1 MLFPLLEDCG
11 LGICLPHRSKGTS
24 HILSCLPLPTNTP
37 SQLAPSGRLSPYL
50 KVCIIIAVMV
60 DFNLQGKPLKRS
72 VLLFY
77 SIISA
82 MYFFISCLCACVY
95 LCVCVQAH
103 IPAFTCA
110 SLWVCIWKPES
121 NLPHLSSKQY
131 HPLPFFYWYW
141 SRSFKTSACLWIT
154 TDGIIN
160 LSLHMTILFFS
171 FLGSWQL
178 NSSPDIL
185 RTHNFSVWTIFS
197 GLSTVLILCMSLPR
211 LLLQNT
217 ANWAHWTLRV
227 KFHFLWKT

>member
-110 SLWVCIWKPES
+110 SLWVCIWKPKRAPVAAYSSETES
-121 NLPHLSSKQY
+121 FPEPIAHV
-131 HPLPFFYWYW
+131 
-141 SRSFKTSACLWIT
+141 
-154 TDGIIN
+154 
-160 LSLHMTILFFS
+160 
-171 FLGSWQL
+171 FLA
-178 NSSPDIL
+178 
-185 RTHNFSVWTIFS
+185 
-197 GLSTVLILCMSLPR
+197 R
-211 LLLQNT
+211 LT
-217 ANWAHWTLRV
+217 AH
-227 KFHFLWKT
+227 KS